1 MPIFSEIVSHPSEQD
16 LIDLQKI
23 YDEFDAVPTPS
34 LTWIEAQIADDNV
47 MLVAARFNAR
57 LLGTV
62 CVTKRIEAQQTLW
75 ILDHICV
82 RKVTQGRGVA
92 TKLFGDLKALA
103 DEQGSFLVVATDTV
117 PKEVEQYVEK
127 QGFVRGPFGQQ
138 WPASR

>member
-16 LIDLQKI
+16 LTDLQKI

-34 LTWIEAQIADDNV
+34 LAWIEAQIADDNV

-62 CVTKRIEAQQTLW
+62 CVTKRIEGEQTMW
-75 ILDHICV
+75 CLDHICV

-92 TKLFGDLKALA
+92 TKLFRDLKALA
-103 DEQGSFLVVATDTV
+103 DEQGAFLLVATNTV
-117 PKEVEQYVEK
+117 PAEVEQYVEK
-127 QGFVRGPFGQQ
+127 QDFVRGPFGLQ